1 MLRYGGQAALWH
13 SGHNCADGRGVGLR
27 DLFPSPPTSE
37 SLECSTAGVLGATT
51 SVIAGL
57 MTTAAL
63 GWLGK
68 LPHHEELLGR
78 VTSYDAFP
86 GTFRTLR
93 VGADPDR
100 PLVTALPVE
109 SQLPPELRDGHAA
122 LLDISEHPT
131 PSAAAVSLPWHTVI
145 DEDSVRRAL
154 ASCNTDLVYVA
165 CPSGGRSAGFSL
177 RYADLASEIGIELRN
192 LPGGLGAYSF

>member
-1 MLRYGGQAALWH
+1 M
-13 SGHNCADGRGVGLR
+13 GLR